1 MTCVSFK
8 SLSKAGLLQMS
19 WQSTQ
24 NKKNMEKSNTDTNCF
39 LRIMKK
45 NLLKSLA
52 SFLKLGQ

>member
-8 SLSKAGLLQMS
+8 SLTKTRLLQMS

-39 LRIMKK
+39 LRVMKK
-45 NLLKSLA
+45 NFLKSIA
-52 SFLKLGQ
+52 RFLKLGQ